1 VLPKDC
7 RRLAEVDFPIAEVS
21 RHSAREKSIRHGHPS
36 TLHLWWAR
44 RPLAACRAVLLTLL
58 LPDPCDSLCPP
69 AFKEKARTLLAAV
82 PRQMR
87 PAVEP
92 PTGCNRDDYELRRA
106 LLGFI
111 AAFANWDHAANF
123 LFIETARELVRAAHP
138 EPPLVVDPFAGGGSI
153 PLEALR
159 VGCEAFASDL
169 NPVACLI
176 LKVLVEEIPRYG
188 RAKIKVPTADGHEEV
203 EGLAAAVRRVGALVK
218 ARAER
223 ELAEFYPPDPDR
235 ARPIAYLWART
246 VRCEA
251 PNCGAEIP
259 LARSFWLSKKTGRRR
274 ALRYRIGR
282 PAGRPPETVFEIF
295 DPKSEAEVPR
305 GTVSRGNATCPA
317 CGTVLRVERVRAQL
331 SAQRG
336 GADATFDE
344 GGRRIGGARLL
355 AVVTVRPGEPGRHYR
370 LPTERDYEAVRLL
383 SLLRQ
388 VPGIHRAFCR
398 VTRERCSF
406 MPAERFELR
415 RAKNQVYARM
425 VVLRHDQDVLETLPQ
440 IRVRRAFRRIFH
452 QVASPNA
459 QELWFETEPV
469 PGATRAT
476 DTAIRQLSAR
486 VCKVGIWPI
495 LTDKGQKCYLS
506 TIPPREWLPPL
517 ASIYA
522 IMFYLGSITRYKPYD
537 FDRIVAGRFTW
548 LIGEFLKTQP
558 AQFVY
563 GVAAHAAGVD
573 VVRPYALLE

>member
-1 VLPKDC
+1 MP
-7 RRLAEVDFPIAEVS
+7 R
-21 RHSAREKSIRHGHPS
+21 
-36 TLHLWWAR
+36 
-44 RPLAACRAVLLTLL
+44 
-58 LPDPCDSLCPP
+58 LPD
-69 AFKEKARTLLAAV
+69 AMEGETIKN
-82 PRQMR
+82 
-87 PAVEP
+87 P
-92 PTGCNRDDYELRRA
+92 PTGFPVYATGRRPRVISADVWSFLRHVAETELPERKGRVA
-106 LLGFI
+106 VAFI
-111 AAFANWDHAANF
+111 EQAAEFYDAAANPRIGSRPLLYYYSFMNLAKAF
-123 LFIETARELVRAAHP
+123 LL
-138 EPPLVVDPFAGGGSI
+138 
-153 PLEALR
+153 
-159 VGCEAFASDL
+159 
-169 NPVACLI
+169 
-176 LKVLVEEIPRYG
+176 
-188 RAKIKVPTADGHEEV
+188 
-203 EGLAAAVRRVGALVK
+203 VRRVDLPPAPRHGISDPRANVK
-218 ARAER
+218 RRLRLEGQAVRFSRCATDHS
-223 ELAEFYPPDPDR
+223 ELFPEFVKTLGMDVQ
-235 ARPIAYLWART
+235 RPRT
-246 VRCEA
+246 
-251 PNCGAEIP
+251 
-259 LARSFWLSKKTGRRR
+259 
-274 ALRYRIGR
+274 
-282 PAGRPPETVFEIF
+282 
-295 DPKSEAEVPR
+295 
-305 GTVSRGNATCPA
+305 
-317 CGTVLRVERVRAQL
+317 
-331 SAQRG
+331 
-336 GADATFDE
+336 
-344 GGRRIGGARLL
+344 
-355 AVVTVRPGEPGRHYR
+355 
-370 LPTERDYEAVRLL
+370 VRLL